1 MKQPILTRIA
11 IVIQAL
17 LMTMILV
24 GVGIFT
30 LATIIHTQHVLTFPY
45 PLDYGEGPLLIQGNL
60 LQQGTPIWHLYSDP
74 AAYPYVIVN
83 YPPLYPLLTAALSL
97 LTGEVLLAGRL
108 LSLLATL
115 GTIAAIP
122 MLATPRESP
131 RKQWIIMLVLA
142 FLLFSIPIVREWAV
156 LLRVD
161 MLGVC
166 LGIWGLVALHRGKP
180 ALAGVLLLL
189 SLYTKPS
196 LLAAPAAATVWVL
209 IQAWR
214 IARTSPQPA
223 WRTALRPAITLL
235 LVLGLGGGGLFALL
249 YWASDGW
256 FIQHVV
262 AANANRWDGTLAKQF
277 WLEQFQLRAPLI
289 LAAVLVLL
297 LRKNVPQNPPNH
309 TLGVSQS
316 PGNPHP
322 PSPSPIEG
330 RRATREPLQATSLQ
344 RLDYNPTMLL
354 ASLYTLA
361 SLASVMAVGK
371 VGAYTNYFL
380 EWYVGLVWIVIAG
393 MSRWFA
399 VPSVPSV
406 VQFVGRVVVLL
417 LLLVSF
423 VPYTLF
429 WSPTK
434 LHRAGILEPN
444 PPRLAYA
451 MWHDIQRE
459 PQVLAALTRA
469 QDAIQPIIA
478 NTDSTYG
485 ILTDRPGIV
494 ATAGRLS
501 RLQAFEHRQ
510 LYDQGLWDQRQL
522 LKQLANGDIGLV
534 VVEYLGNWLTPEIIA
549 MVTQR
554 YAHNGSLGIFDRYRP
569 VAMGNTVALT
579 PTIPFANSGLALS
592 GYAVRSTAAADAPQ
606 AAPGDTLIVTL
617 HWQAGKSSPLG
628 NQDPLVVV
636 LSLTDGQGGQAI
648 SKHPLFYAILSPNDL
663 RPGEVVQHM
672 QTIQLPPELPPRS
685 YQLTVALATGE
696 GETEALASSPY
707 TLMPITIAPDGGHA
721 FEQTG
726 YYVPAPFL
734 QAWQAMGDLG
744 RVGLPLT
751 PAVPFAGGRFQCF
764 EYTCLEEHEGQIVQR
779 NLGEQLYFAETQR
792 STRCMEGGETWQLE
806 GATTPCPGFLPL
818 WQQYGAE
825 TLGMPISGE
834 IERNGFIVQ
843 WTTYARLERAFDGS
857 YQGLGRL
864 GDDVLRLPPGVG
876 YRWKSR

>member
-1 MKQPILTRIA
+1 M
-11 IVIQAL
+11 
-17 LMTMILV
+17 
-24 GVGIFT
+24 
-30 LATIIHTQHVLTFPY
+30 
-45 PLDYGEGPLLIQGNL
+45 
-60 LQQGTPIWHLYSDP
+60 
-74 AAYPYVIVN
+74 
-83 YPPLYPLLTAALSL
+83 SL
-97 LTGEVLLAGRL
+97 LTGDVLLAGRL
-108 LSLLATL
+108 LSLLATI

-122 MLATPRESP
+122 MLASPRETT
-131 RKQWIIMLVLA
+131 RKQWLITFVLS

-166 LGIWGLVALHRGKP
+166 LGMWGLVALHRNKP
-180 ALAGVLLLL
+180 ALAGVLLML

-214 IARTSPQPA
+214 TAHTSPQQPA
-223 WRTALRPAITLL
+223 WRTALRPAITML

-249 YWASDGW
+249 HWASNGW
-256 FIQHVV
+256 FMLHVV
-262 AANANRWDGTLAKQF
+262 AANANHWDGTLAKQF
-277 WLEQFQLRAPLI
+277 WLEQFQLRAPLV
-289 LAAVLVLL
+289 LAAAVVLL
-297 LRKNVPQNPPNH
+297 LHIRQSVPRSYGEQPGKVHHGSTEAQNCP
-309 TLGVSQS
+309 
-316 PGNPHP
+316 
-322 PSPSPIEG
+322 
-330 RRATREPLQATSLQ
+330 
-344 RLDYNPTMLL
+344 MLL

-361 SLASVMAVGK
+361 SLASVIAVGK

-380 EWYVGLVWIVIAG
+380 EWYVGLVWIILAG
-393 MSRWFA
+393 MSRWIAVSA
-399 VPSVPSV
+399 VPSVMRL
-406 VQFVGRVVVLL
+406 VGRVVVLL
-417 LLLVSF
+417 LLLASF

-451 MWHDIQRE
+451 LWHDIQRE
-459 PQVLAALTRA
+459 TQVLAALTRA

-478 NTDSTYG
+478 NSDSTYG

-494 ATAGRLS
+494 AAAGRLS

-534 VVEYLGNWLTPEIIA
+534 VVEYLGNWLTPETIA
-549 MVTQR
+549 MVMQR
-554 YAHNGSLGIFDRYRP
+554 YAHDGSLGIFDRYRP
-569 VAMGNTVALT
+569 VATGTTVPLT
-579 PTIPFANSGLALS
+579 PTIPFANGLMLR
-592 GYAVRSTAAADAPQ
+592 GYAVHSTAADAPQ

-617 HWQAGKSSPLG
+617 HWQPGESVPHAPIAGQPND
-628 NQDPLVVV
+628 NQDNLRVV
-636 LSLTDGQGGQAI
+636 LSLTDGQGWQAI
-648 SKHPLFYAILSPNDL
+648 VSKQPLFYATLSPNDL
-663 RPGEVVQHM
+663 HPGEAVQHM
-672 QTIQLPPELPPRS
+672 QTIQLPAELPPRP

-707 TLMPITIAPDGGHA
+707 TLTPITIAADGGHA

-734 QAWQAMGDLG
+734 QPWQAMGDLG

-751 PAVPFAGGRFQCF
+751 PAVPFVGGRFQCF
-764 EYTCLEEHEGQIVQR
+764 AYTCLEEHEGQIRQR

-864 GDDVLRLPPGVG
+864 GDDVLRLPPGVR
-876 YRWKSR
+876 YRWQSR